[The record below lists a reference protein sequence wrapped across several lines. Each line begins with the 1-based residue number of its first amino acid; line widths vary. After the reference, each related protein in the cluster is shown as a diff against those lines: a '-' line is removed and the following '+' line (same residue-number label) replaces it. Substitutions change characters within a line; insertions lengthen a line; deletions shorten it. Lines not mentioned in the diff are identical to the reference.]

1 MIDEKDPRQES
12 GKTDS
17 SDDEVIIDLTEEVVV
32 KSQKDDGILELSEDM
47 AGDVQKIAA
56 QDRTSE
62 AEEDEEILDLDEID
76 PLGPQEEDAVVDL
89 REPVGEERDDIA
101 EDQLIA
107 SAIIDSFGDE
117 DENESV
123 TEEFDL
129 TDFDDDQIILDD
141 ARDGADENL
150 SDLAD
155 DETALNQSEE
165 DVFDLEEEI
174 EIEYEMDDD
183 EDELIVLED
192 QHAENN
198 PEFARQVLEAS
209 GAPDQHD
216 DRPTEF
222 LQLETEN
229 QDDFVATDNRPGD
242 DTETA
247 VFAADEEPELVAGD
261 DLPDLEAVSEFDF
274 EEEAVESRLTIEDQE
289 ADSGDDII
297 ARAVEH
303 SLGAD
308 DRSEQVNRVADPEF
322 ALEDEE
328 DEEDVLNLEDSPDDG
343 QEYAVLMDDEP
354 LKFED
359 DEDLLDLEEGSDLED
374 DDEVIPLDGF
384 NNLEAEDDEDIIEI
398 TEFDQHFPEDAESLL
413 KQSGFL
419 NTSSADEEDFLELI
433 DLEEDRLAE
442 GEQAV
447 TTGDPAE
454 NVASVRLD
462 QIFKE
467 DLEADESPI
476 ATPDTVFDDDLE
488 DNLLGLQSELQTFT
502 YRPGVYTSF
511 YIHEPKRRLISAAPF
526 RDRVVH
532 HALCN
537 RIEPLF
543 ERLFI
548 PDSYANRIGKG
559 THRALDRCQE
569 FSRRFCYA
577 LQCDLRQFF
586 PSVDHQILRRIL
598 SSQIDDSQLFW
609 LIDQILESGVGVLSE
624 AYDMVYFPSDDPS
637 NGSGQGLFAANRP
650 RGLPIGNL
658 TSQFWGNVYLN
669 PFDHFIKRELGCCGY
684 LRYVDDFIL
693 FADDKRTLWDWKTAI
708 QTRLAQLRLT
718 IHPGAQPR
726 PVAEGIPFL
735 GFVIT
740 PRKRRLKRRKGVFYR
755 RKLNSLLT
763 AYGRGEIPL
772 EKVTESVQGWVNH
785 VRYGNTVGLRKS
797 VLSALDVIPPPGPL
811 EMNSPGKRESAP

>member
-1 MIDEKDPRQES
+1 MINMIDEKDPRQES

-155 DETALNQSEE
+155 DETGLNQSEE

-222 LQLETEN
+222 LELETEN

-308 DRSEQVNRVADPEF
+308 DRSEQINRVADPEF

-359 DEDLLDLEEGSDLED
+359 DEDLLDLDEGSDLED

-488 DNLLGLQSELQTFT
+488 DNLLGNELIGPVSDAPEIESGLEDEVGQGAADAPDADTNRFAPDERFGLALDSGAIARQVDRLDAFLSEDSADGLTAV
-502 YRPGVYTSF
+502 PG
-511 YIHEPKRRLISAAPF
+511 PADQAAAAGAGQPESP
-526 RDRVVH
+526 DELEM
-532 HALCN
+532 A
-537 RIEPLF
+537 EPLAVPAGQLDAAI
-543 ERLFI
+543 ERVINEKF
-548 PDSYANRIGKG
+548 SGKIENIIYEVIEK
-559 THRALDRCQE
+559 AVAKEIDR
-569 FSRRFCYA
+569 
-577 LQCDLRQFF
+577 LKGVLMGN
-586 PSVDHQILRRIL
+586 HM
-598 SSQIDDSQLFW
+598 IDD
-609 LIDQILESGVGVLSE
+609 
-624 AYDMVYFPSDDPS
+624 
-637 NGSGQGLFAANRP
+637 
-650 RGLPIGNL
+650 
-658 TSQFWGNVYLN
+658 
-669 PFDHFIKRELGCCGY
+669 
-684 LRYVDDFIL
+684 
-693 FADDKRTLWDWKTAI
+693 
-708 QTRLAQLRLT
+708 TR
-718 IHPGAQPR
+718 
-726 PVAEGIPFL
+726 
-735 GFVIT
+735 
-740 PRKRRLKRRKGVFYR
+740 
-755 RKLNSLLT
+755 
-763 AYGRGEIPL
+763 
-772 EKVTESVQGWVNH
+772 
-785 VRYGNTVGLRKS
+785 
-797 VLSALDVIPPPGPL
+797 D
-811 EMNSPGKRESAP
+811 